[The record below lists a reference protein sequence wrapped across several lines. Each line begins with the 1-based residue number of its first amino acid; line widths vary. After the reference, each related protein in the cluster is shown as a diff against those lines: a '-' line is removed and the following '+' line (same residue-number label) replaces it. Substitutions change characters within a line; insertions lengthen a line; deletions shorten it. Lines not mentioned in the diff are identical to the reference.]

1 MQRKNN
7 SPKREVVWMLQW
19 SISSSFSLAQK
30 KTESPYS
37 SLLGLWHS
45 SHPMVQSISWV
56 LPKEW
61 LCRGKAAVPLAGLS
75 VGLAHPSCPGCFTS
89 CANRQLLYQPLQVLE
104 VRLVD
109 EPSWKN
115 LKSSM
120 KAAHGKKTNNSIM
133 SYPKPWPTKI
143 QQAVSCSKNYT
154 DLSNWLSSWKCLDRP
169 KCNWPRDRY
178 CEVQWV

>member
-1 MQRKNN
+1 MFRTPILNSGPVVQVWSSASRRSARWSSHYYQGTCSAKNEDLRMQRKKN

-19 SISSSFSLAQK
+19 SISGSFSLAQK

-75 VGLAHPSCPGCFTS
+75 VGLAHPSCPGCALSYMVSFSWSTVS
-89 CANRQLLYQPLQVLE
+89 LSKLQLALVVEFHPVLCCRILYPLSE
-104 VRLVD
+104 
-109 EPSWKN
+109 
-115 LKSSM
+115 
-120 KAAHGKKTNNSIM
+120 
-133 SYPKPWPTKI
+133 
-143 QQAVSCSKNYT
+143 
-154 DLSNWLSSWKCLDRP
+154 
-169 KCNWPRDRY
+169 
-178 CEVQWV
+178 